1 MAQKTNTAYGDPQ
14 AMMKQAAGLFA
25 MHMQR
30 NSTLNRL
37 AGKMPA
43 GTAGAEAT
51 LRKQTTQ
58 HMPVVRCQDLTRGMG
73 DEIRFNLVNPVS
85 ALPIMG
91 DNTAEGRGVG
101 MSLSEAGLR
110 VNQARFPVDG
120 GGTMTNQRS
129 PADYRALIRPAA
141 QSLMDRYAD
150 QTLLVHMA
158 GARGFHD
165 NIEWGVPLAG
175 DPKFNDYAVN
185 PVKAPSKNR
194 HFTASGDA
202 VTGVGDNGGELK
214 IASTDLFTM
223 DTVDSMR
230 TVLDQIPLPPPIVKF
245 EGDKA
250 AGDSP
255 LRVWL
260 LSPAQ
265 YNRFAA
271 DPKFR
276 QLQASAIARASQ
288 ANQNPLFLGD
298 AGLWNGFIL
307 VKMPRP
313 IRFYAGDEMKYCADK
328 FSEAESGL
336 KIPASFADKFAVD
349 RSVILGGQAVLG
361 AFANTGKH
369 GGMPFFW
376 SEKELD
382 HGNRVE
388 TLVGTIRGVA
398 KTRFAV
404 DVGGGAKE
412 ITDYGVTVVDTVV
425 PLHGGIR

>member
-165 NIEWGVPLAG
+165 NIEW
-175 DPKFNDYAVN
+175 
-185 PVKAPSKNR
+185 
-194 HFTASGDA
+194 
-202 VTGVGDNGGELK
+202 
-214 IASTDLFTM
+214 
-223 DTVDSMR
+223 
-230 TVLDQIPLPPPIVKF
+230 
-245 EGDKA
+245 
-250 AGDSP
+250 
-255 LRVWL
+255 
-260 LSPAQ
+260 
-265 YNRFAA
+265 
-271 DPKFR
+271 
-276 QLQASAIARASQ
+276 
-288 ANQNPLFLGD
+288 
-298 AGLWNGFIL
+298 
-307 VKMPRP
+307 
-313 IRFYAGDEMKYCADK
+313 
-328 FSEAESGL
+328 
-336 KIPASFADKFAVD
+336 
-349 RSVILGGQAVLG
+349 
-361 AFANTGKH
+361 
-369 GGMPFFW
+369 
-376 SEKELD
+376 
-382 HGNRVE
+382 
-388 TLVGTIRGVA
+388 
-398 KTRFAV
+398 
-404 DVGGGAKE
+404 
-412 ITDYGVTVVDTVV
+412 
-425 PLHGGIR
+425 